1 MFENNRIL
9 IVDDN
14 ESIHDDFRKILL
26 SSKTTEENEYK
37 NLELELFGNTNNAT
51 LVSTSLDYQIDFV
64 FQGEQALELVER
76 AERQNKPYALIF
88 MDVRMPPGWDGIET
102 ISKIWERF
110 PNIEIV
116 ICSAYSDYSWDKI
129 ISKLGTNDRLLFLKK
144 PFDAVEVQQMALAL
158 VKKWNLAEKSRH
170 YVDDLEREVAKRTKQ
185 LKSMVQELI
194 NSRDKLKQEIFIRRQ
209 AEQALASEK
218 ENLVVTLRSI
228 RDAVITIDIDGTIT
242 LVNKVAEDLLGVD
255 IKGLIGKPLRQVLRL
270 VNANTKER
278 LNVCP
283 DHTLQEGKIIE
294 SDDDKNIL
302 ITRDQKEV
310 LISLNCS
317 QIIDKNNKIS
327 GIVVVIRD
335 VSEKQKFEE
344 ELLKAKKL
352 DSVSTFAGGIAH
364 DFNNILTGII
374 GNITM
379 ARLEINETEK
389 VLKCLD
395 SAEQASLRASKLAQQ
410 LLSFSIGGPPVKEL
424 VYLQEIIADL
434 VYFVSVGSDINYKID
449 VKNDLIPVSIDR
461 EQISQVFNNLIL
473 NAINSTDGSG
483 TISISAEN
491 ARITA
496 NSHIPLKEGTYL
508 KISISDEGCGIPK
521 EYIENVF
528 DPYFTTKEEGNGLGL
543 ATVYSIIKKHDGYI
557 TVDSE
562 VDKGCTFTFYLP
574 GSYKAAV
581 REKQILV
588 VDEEEMIRNVLN
600 KILEELG
607 YKVVLAENAAK
618 AIKIYKKA
626 AREENSFSA
635 VIMDF
640 KAINPLDYHETLD
653 KLREIDPDLK
663 AIISSSYT
671 SDPVI
676 ARYKDYGFKGV
687 ITKPFRVNEL
697 RDLLDQ
703 IIDPAGGSL

>member
-26 SSKTTEENEYK
+26 SSKTIEENEYK

-51 LVSTSLDYQIDFV
+51 MVTTNLDYQIDFV
-64 FQGEQALELVER
+64 FQGEQALELVEK

-158 VKKWNLAEKSRH
+158 VKKWNLAEKGKH

-209 AEQALASEK
+209 AELALASEK
-218 ENLVVTLRSI
+218 ENLIVTLRSI
-228 RDAVITIDIDGTIT
+228 RDAVITIDIDGTIN
-242 LVNKVAEDLLGVD
+242 LVNKVAEDLLGMD
-255 IKGLIGKPLRQVLRL
+255 INGLIGRPLRDVLHL
-270 VNANTKER
+270 VSEKSKEK
-278 LNVCP
+278 LIVCME
-283 DHTLQEGKIIE
+283 HTLQKGRIIE
-294 SDDDKNIL
+294 IEDERSIL
-302 ITRDQKEV
+302 ITKDKKEI
-310 LISLNCS
+310 LISISCS

-335 VSEKQKFEE
+335 VSEKQKIEE

-352 DSVSTFAGGIAH
+352 DSVSTFAGGIAS
-364 DFNNILTGII
+364 DFNNIITGII
-374 GNITM
+374 GNISM
-379 ARLEINETEK
+379 ARQELSDGEK
-389 VLKCLD
+389 VVKCLD
-395 SAEQASLRASKLAQQ
+395 TAEQAALRASKLSQQ
-410 LLSFSIGGPPVKEL
+410 LITFSRGGVPVKED
-424 VYLQEIIADL
+424 VFLQEIIADL
-434 VYFVSVGSDINYKID
+434 VYFVSVGSNIKYKIALKD
-449 VKNDLIPVSIDR
+449 DLIPVSIDR

-473 NAINSTDGSG
+473 NAINSFKDGG
-483 TISISAEN
+483 TITIAAEN
-491 ARITA
+491 AEI
-496 NSHIPLKEGTYL
+496 NSSSHLPLNNGTYL
-508 KISISDEGCGIPK
+508 KISIKDEGCGIPP
-521 EYIENVF
+521 ENIENIF
-528 DPYFTTKEEGNGLGL
+528 DPYFTTKEEGNGGLGL
-543 ATVYSIIKKHDGYI
+543 ATTYSIIKKHDGYI

-562 VDKGCTFTFYLP
+562 VGKGSTFTFYLP
-574 GSYKAAV
+574 ASSKNSTKDK
-581 REKQILV
+581 RILV
-588 VDEEEMIRNVLN
+588 VDDEEMIRNVLK

-607 YKVVLAENAAK
+607 YKVVLAENAAT
-618 AIKIYKKA
+618 AINIYKKSA
-626 AREENSFSA
+626 KEKNYFS
-635 VIMDF
+635 VLIMDL
-640 KAINPLDYHETLD
+640 KILNSIEQNETINE
-653 KLREIDPDLK
+653 LRKIDPDLK
-663 AIISSSYT
+663 AIISSSY
-671 SDPVI
+671 SNEQVM
-676 ARYKDYGFKGV
+676 AKYKDSGFNGV

-697 RDLLDQ
+697 RDLLDK
-703 IIDPAGGSL
+703 IIDL

>member
-26 SSKTTEENEYK
+26 SSKTIEENEYK

-51 LVSTSLDYQIDFV
+51 LISTSLDYQIDFV
-64 FQGEQALELVER
+64 FQGEQALELVEK

-102 ISKIWERF
+102 ISKIWGRF

-158 VKKWNLAEKSRH
+158 VKKWNLAEKARH

-209 AEQALASEK
+209 TEQALASEK

-228 RDAVITIDIDGTIT
+228 RDAVITIDINGTIT
-242 LVNKVAEDLLGVD
+242 LVNKVAEDLLGMD
-255 IKGLIGKPLRQVLRL
+255 IKGLIGRPLRDVLYL
-270 VNANTKER
+270 VSEKNKEKH
-278 LNVCP
+278 NVCM
-283 DHTLQEGKIIE
+283 DHTLQKGKIID
-294 SDDDKNIL
+294 SDEDRSIL
-302 ITRDQKEV
+302 ITKDQKEI

-317 QIIDKNNKIS
+317 LITDKNNKIG

-335 VSEKQKFEE
+335 VSENQKIEE

-352 DSVSTFAGGIAH
+352 ESVSTFAGGIAH
-364 DFNNILTGII
+364 DFNNIITGII

-379 ARLEINETEK
+379 ARMEINDNEK

-395 SAEQASLRASKLAQQ
+395 TAEQASLRANKLSQQ
-410 LLSFSIGGPPVKEL
+410 LLTFSRGGTPVKEE

-434 VYFVSVGSDINYKID
+434 VYFVSVGSNINYKID
-449 VKNDLIPVSIDR
+449 LKDDLIPVNIDK
-461 EQISQVFNNLIL
+461 EQINQVFNNLIL
-473 NAINSTDGSG
+473 NAINSIQDGG
-483 TISISAEN
+483 TITISAEN
-491 ARITA
+491 AEITGS
-496 NSHIPLKEGTYL
+496 SHLPLKDGTYL
-508 KISISDEGCGIPK
+508 KIFIQDEGCGIPK
-521 EYIENVF
+521 ENIENVF

-543 ATVYSIIKKHDGYI
+543 ATTYSIIKKHDGYI

-562 VDKGCTFTFYLP
+562 VGKGSTFTFYLP
-574 GSYKAAV
+574 ASNKNSTQDK
-581 REKQILV
+581 RIMV
-588 VDEEEMIRNVLN
+588 VDDEEMIRNVLK

-607 YKVVLAENAAK
+607 YKVELADNAAK
-618 AIKIYKKA
+618 AVIIYEKTAK
-626 AREENSFSA
+626 EQNYFSA
-635 VIMDF
+635 MIIDS
-640 KAINPLDYHETLD
+640 KIINSINQKEIIN
-653 KLREIDPDLK
+653 KLRKIDPDLK
-663 AIISSSYT
+663 AIICTSY
-671 SDPVI
+671 SNDQVM
-676 ARYKDYGFKGV
+676 AKYKDYGFNGV

-697 RDLLDQ
+697 RDLLDN
-703 IIDPAGGSL
+703 IINPGVSG

>member
-26 SSKTTEENEYK
+26 SSKTIEENEYK

-51 LVSTSLDYQIDFV
+51 MVTTNLDYQIDFV
-64 FQGEQALELVER
+64 FQGEQALELVEK

-158 VKKWNLAEKSRH
+158 VKKWNLAEKGKH

-209 AEQALASEK
+209 AELALASEK
-218 ENLVVTLRSI
+218 ENLIVTLRSI
-228 RDAVITIDIDGTIT
+228 RDAVITIDIDGTIN
-242 LVNKVAEDLLGVD
+242 LVNKVAEDLLGMD
-255 IKGLIGKPLRQVLRL
+255 INGLIGRPLRDVLHL
-270 VNANTKER
+270 VSEKSKEK
-278 LNVCP
+278 LIVCME
-283 DHTLQEGKIIE
+283 HTLQKGRIIE
-294 SDDDKNIL
+294 IEDERSIL
-302 ITRDQKEV
+302 ITKDKKEI
-310 LISLNCS
+310 LISISCS

-335 VSEKQKFEE
+335 VSEKQKIEE

-352 DSVSTFAGGIAH
+352 DSVSTFAGGIAS
-364 DFNNILTGII
+364 DFNNIITGII
-374 GNITM
+374 GNISM
-379 ARLEINETEK
+379 ARQELSDGEK
-389 VLKCLD
+389 VVKCLD
-395 SAEQASLRASKLAQQ
+395 TAEQAALRASKLSQQ
-410 LLSFSIGGPPVKEL
+410 LITFSRGGVPVKED
-424 VYLQEIIADL
+424 VFLQEIIADL
-434 VYFVSVGSDINYKID
+434 VYFVSVGSNIKYKIALKD
-449 VKNDLIPVSIDR
+449 DLIPVSIDR

-473 NAINSTDGSG
+473 NAINSFKDGG
-483 TISISAEN
+483 TITIAAEN
-491 ARITA
+491 AEI
-496 NSHIPLKEGTYL
+496 NSSSHLPLNNGTYL
-508 KISISDEGCGIPK
+508 KISIKDEGCGIPP
-521 EYIENVF
+521 ENIENIF
-528 DPYFTTKEEGNGLGL
+528 DPYFTTKEEGNGGLGL
-543 ATVYSIIKKHDGYI
+543 ATTYSIIKKHDGYI

-562 VDKGCTFTFYLP
+562 VGKGSTFTFYLP
-574 GSYKAAV
+574 ASSKNSTKDK
-581 REKQILV
+581 RILV
-588 VDEEEMIRNVLN
+588 VDDEEMIRNVLK

-607 YKVVLAENAAK
+607 YKEVLAENAAT
-618 AIKIYKKA
+618 AINIYKKSA
-626 AREENSFSA
+626 KEKNYFS
-635 VIMDF
+635 VLIMDL
-640 KAINPLDYHETLD
+640 KILNSIEQNETINE
-653 KLREIDPDLK
+653 LRKIDPDLK
-663 AIISSSYT
+663 AIISSSY
-671 SDPVI
+671 SNEQVM
-676 ARYKDYGFKGV
+676 AKYKDSGFNGV

-697 RDLLDQ
+697 RDLLDK
-703 IIDPAGGSL
+703 IIDL